1 MSSALSA
8 GYTCNDIKMYTSCN
22 AGYYM
27 TVDGTPNTTAQ
38 VGNACTLC
46 EVGYYCPGGSATSNA
61 NARLDCDTG
70 STTTSANNYWT
81 TKSTGST
88 ARTQCYRTVTLSKN
102 SGNGTVSLTNAVT
115 GTTASATSTTSVST
129 QCYYGTSCALPTI
142 TDQTS
147 SSHGVTNGL
156 YSGYYKYCGGWSSS
170 STTLASCPSTTT
182 TSVTVTSTA
191 SSVTYYAQKTGD
203 DFTITLNNNSATTA
217 GTTAIYTRY
226 GVNVYLDSAHATAMT
241 TTTNPITIPTKTGYT
256 FDGYAASTSG
266 CTSSTTRYI
275 SATGYRTSSLTTT
288 RTSAL
293 YACWVANTY
302 TVSFDANG
310 GSGGQT
316 ADVTATYGVAMP
328 TISTTKPT
336 KTGCKFNGWY
346 SAASGGTQYYT
357 AAGASARAWNI
368 AGDRTLY
375 AQWTCMSVTGPTA
388 QTKVYDGTALTCN
401 GGISVSSPSGA
412 TITYATS
419 STGTYTSTAP
429 TITNVADSKTIYY
442 KISATDYTDK
452 TGSFSCTVTKA
463 DWEELGVDHS
473 RVYDGTA
480 MTCTGLLDEDGPSGA
495 TIKYGTTAG
504 TYNLTS
510 APTVTNVAD
519 SKTIY
524 FQVTHPN
531 YVTQTGSFGCTIE
544 NATISASASNK
555 TLTYNGSAQSCGTVS
570 VTTPSSGATVKYGTA
585 SGSYTSTSAISKTDA
600 GTYTIYY
607 QVTATNYTTKTGSFT
622 CTVNKAANPISL
634 SATSG
639 SINYNGTG
647 TFTVSGA
654 QGTLSVSSAS
664 STIATASVSGTTVTM
679 TGKQA
684 GSTTITVTA
693 AGNDNYL
700 SGSKTYSVTVNKING
715 TTTLGAASGT
725 LTYPTTSGS
734 FTVSCSE
741 SATPTVS
748 LDTSTYASATVGT
761 GQVSTTWKAADGTTK
776 ITVNCPATT
785 NYKASSATYTLYT
798 KKAVNPISL
807 SATSG
812 SITYPSTGT
821 FTVSGA
827 QGTVSVTSGTTSVAT
842 ASVSGTT
849 VTMTPVKYGTS
860 TITVTAAGN
869 ANYYSGSKTYAL
881 TVNRGTCSISVSPTT
896 ATITYPTTTGTFTVS
911 KGSCNG
917 TLSAASNAT
926 GVATVSLSGTTGT
939 VTWKSAGTATITVT
953 AAQSDQYNATTA
965 TYKVTTAKGTN
976 PISLSATSGSIDYNG
991 TGTFTVSGA
1000 QGTLSV
1006 SSASSTIATASVSG
1020 TTVTMTG
1027 KQAGSTTIT
1036 VTAAGND
1043 NYLSGSKTYSVTVNK
1058 INGTTTLGAASGT
1071 LTYPT
1076 TSGSFTVSCSESA
1089 TPTVSLDTSTYA
1101 SATVGTGQVS
1111 TTWKAADGTT
1121 KITVNCPATT
1131 NYKASS
1137 ATYTLYTKKAVNPIS
1152 LSATSGSITYPSTG
1166 TFTVSGAQG
1175 TVSVTSGTTSVATAS
1190 VSGTTVTMTPVK
1202 YGTST
1207 ITVTAAGNANY
1218 YSGSKTYALTVN
1230 RGTCSISVSP
1240 TTATITYP
1248 TTTGTF
1254 TVSKG
1259 SCNGTLS
1266 AASNATGVATVSLSG
1281 TTGTVTWK
1289 SAGTATITVTAAQSD
1304 QYNATTATYKVT
1316 TAKGTNPI
1324 SLSAT
1329 SGSIDYNGTGTFTVS
1344 GAQGTLSVS
1353 SASSTIAT
1361 ASVSGT
1367 TVTMTGK
1374 QAGSTTITVTAAGND
1389 NYLSGSKTYSVTVNK
1404 INGTTTVSKTS
1415 LTVTYPTTT
1424 GTFTASCSENG
1435 TATVSSS
1442 DTSKATVAINS
1453 GTVTVTWKAAGSAT
1467 ITVNCAATTNYKA
1480 SSKTV
1485 AVTTAKGTNTLKLSA
1500 ASGTLSY
1507 TDSAKTKQFTVST
1520 NTSGGTL
1527 SVSSNATGVA
1537 TVAISGTTVT
1547 MTYVKAGTAT
1557 ITVTSAE
1564 TSTYKSA
1571 TATYALTVNCGAG
1584 YYSNSA
1590 SCTKCPAG
1598 YYTSS
1603 ANTASACTACTG
1615 ATYQPYTGQSSC
1627 ISCPTASNNTA
1638 NVRGYSYWNTGAT
1651 GDHTVSS
1658 GCNVTFNSKTLDDGT
1673 MAQYSC
1679 YVDAYTD
1686 NSLTTYTY
1694 GVDGTTKTC
1703 WVNRSNL
1710 TCDGGYYN
1718 VYFNASSTATQDTGY
1733 DTLDDLYENVCQD
1746 VGTGYWSAAGELTR
1760 TACTLAPDNAS
1771 YTGSGGGT
1779 DNCPWVCNSGYNLTS
1794 DGLCG
1799 QFCEAGITHIKLST
1813 GLSIP
1818 LYSSKRT
1825 SHTLVVKTSAG
1836 DMCYASLASGNKSGA
1851 LNVNIG
1857 GTTYHAV
1864 D

>member
-1 MSSALSA
+1 MQQNIGNFLSNKIARKIHHFFFSFTLVLLMSVSSALSA

-1058 INGTTTLGAASGT
+1058 INGTTT
-1071 LTYPT
+1071 
-1076 TSGSFTVSCSESA
+1076 
-1089 TPTVSLDTSTYA
+1089 
-1101 SATVGTGQVS
+1101 
-1111 TTWKAADGTT
+1111 
-1121 KITVNCPATT
+1121 
-1131 NYKASS
+1131 
-1137 ATYTLYTKKAVNPIS
+1137 
-1152 LSATSGSITYPSTG
+1152 
-1166 TFTVSGAQG
+1166 
-1175 TVSVTSGTTSVATAS
+1175 
-1190 VSGTTVTMTPVK
+1190 
-1202 YGTST
+1202 
-1207 ITVTAAGNANY
+1207 
-1218 YSGSKTYALTVN
+1218 
-1230 RGTCSISVSP
+1230 
-1240 TTATITYP
+1240 
-1248 TTTGTF
+1248 
-1254 TVSKG
+1254 
-1259 SCNGTLS
+1259 
-1266 AASNATGVATVSLSG
+1266 
-1281 TTGTVTWK
+1281 
-1289 SAGTATITVTAAQSD
+1289 
-1304 QYNATTATYKVT
+1304 
-1316 TAKGTNPI
+1316 
-1324 SLSAT
+1324 
-1329 SGSIDYNGTGTFTVS
+1329 
-1344 GAQGTLSVS
+1344 
-1353 SASSTIAT
+1353 
-1361 ASVSGT
+1361 
-1367 TVTMTGK
+1367 
-1374 QAGSTTITVTAAGND
+1374 
-1389 NYLSGSKTYSVTVNK
+1389 
-1404 INGTTTVSKTS
+1404 VSKTS